1 MKGVKKD
8 AASQSPQSGA
18 GLMRFFDVSGGG
30 PQISPQVV
38 IGAAIGIIILE
49 ILISVLM

>member
-1 MKGVKKD
+1 MKGVKKQK
-8 AASQSPQSGA
+8 SGKSPQSGA

-49 ILISVLM
+49 ILISTLV

>member
-1 MKGVKKD
+1 MKGVQQQK
-8 AASQSPQSGA
+8 SNQSPQSGA

-49 ILISVLM
+49 IILSVLM